1 MIVDIP
7 YTKRKFEEFNR
18 LMFGGELPEIP
29 IYLSDAKTFLGK
41 FCFKKRKLPNGKTA
55 YYDFSLRMN
64 TRLDLPEQEV
74 EDTIIHEMIHYFI
87 AYKNLEDAS
96 AHGPIFQHIMKSI
109 NERFGRHLTI
119 SYKTTAA
126 EREALQDKRPRYH
139 VVAVLQ
145 LCDGRFAV
153 KVLPRIM
160 QRIVYYYNQMKKQP
174 TVAYI
179 QLFMSNDIFF
189 NRYPN
194 SSALNA
200 RIVDE
205 EEVMAHLEGAEVL
218 QCDGNTIIRGKK
230 T

>member
-1 MIVDIP
+1 
-7 YTKRKFEEFNR
+7 
-18 LMFGGELPEIP
+18 MFGGELPEIP

-160 QRIVYYYNQMKKQP
+160 QLHEQRHLLQP
-174 TVAYI
+174 VP
-179 QLFMSNDIFF
+179 QL
-189 NRYPN
+189 
-194 SSALNA
+194 
-200 RIVDE
+200 V
-205 EEVMAHLEGAEVL
+205 GAERPYRGRRGG
-218 QCDGNTIIRGKK
+218 DGPSGRRRGAAMRREHHYQGQKNVMDPESYRHTLNQESHRHTLK
-230 T
+230 R